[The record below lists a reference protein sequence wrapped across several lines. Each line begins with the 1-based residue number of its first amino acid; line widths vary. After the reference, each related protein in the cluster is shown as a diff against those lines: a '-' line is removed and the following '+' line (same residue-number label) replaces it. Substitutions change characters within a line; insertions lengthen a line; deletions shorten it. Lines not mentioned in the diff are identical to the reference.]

1 MHKQSVMPLDKKKFF
16 ESMRSRSIKIT
27 DGNPRQTHSPFC
39 ASAAPS
45 ADMFACL
52 CVRAVS
58 PCLAEA
64 VIRTML
70 ARRHTTD
77 AAGPSIL
84 LSAHLA
90 FCRPSVPVRRAER
103 HENPSLTTRQSRS
116 LPLIFARVALPTRTK
131 KAESPRLFLQSG

>member
-1 MHKQSVMPLDKKKFF
+1 
-16 ESMRSRSIKIT
+16 MRSRSIKIT

-58 PCLAEA
+58 PCLAGA

-77 AAGPSIL
+77 AAGPSIFL
-84 LSAHLA
+84 RYA
-90 FCRPSVPVRRAER
+90 V
-103 HENPSLTTRQSRS
+103 
-116 LPLIFARVALPTRTK
+116 IDVAASMPN
-131 KAESPRLFLQSG
+131 AVNI